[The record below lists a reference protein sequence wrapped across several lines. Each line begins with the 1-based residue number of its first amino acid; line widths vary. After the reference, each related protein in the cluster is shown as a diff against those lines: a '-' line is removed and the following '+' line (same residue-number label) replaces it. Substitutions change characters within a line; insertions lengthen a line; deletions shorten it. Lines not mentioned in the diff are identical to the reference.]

1 VGRSRPASPHG
12 AAPAAE
18 FSWRQPP
25 LVVRVEPG
33 GPDDRPVELERVRQT
48 PDDRTL
54 GAFGR
59 VYDAEAEIK
68 LLDDAGRLAARQAR
82 TRQVLDALFARLE
95 EQRGQVLPKSPI
107 GVAVGYTLGNRAALS
122 RYTEAGFLAIDNYAS
137 ERALRAVAIG
147 RKNNLFAGSDG
158 GGRSVAI
165 LYSVVGTCR
174 RLGLD
179 PFAYLD
185 VFNRLPSRVAVHP
198 DDLLPKPPGQH

>member
-1 VGRSRPASPHG
+1 VNVVG
-12 AAPAAE
+12 
-18 FSWRQPP
+18 
-25 LVVRVEPG
+25 
-33 GPDDRPVELERVRQT
+33 T
-48 PDDRTL
+48 
-54 GAFGR
+54 
-59 VYDAEAEIK
+59 
-68 LLDDAGRLAARQAR
+68 
-82 TRQVLDALFARLE
+82 
-95 EQRGQVLPKSPI
+95 
-107 GVAVGYTLGNRAALS
+107 

-137 ERALRAVAIG
+137 ERALRVVAVG